1 MITQS
6 IYLLATGPLSAGMI
20 EQAAASDI
28 IVDVLSFIVTERVV
42 VGGLRVLAVQPLA
55 VVFTSVN
62 AVESVKEGLHGRVPG
77 WKVYCISGA
86 TRQAVT
92 DYFGAAAVEG
102 TAESAGLLVELI
114 CRGEEAREISFF
126 CGDHRREELPSVLRQ
141 AGFVVN
147 ERVVYRTLL
156 TPHKTDRVYNGIA
169 FFSPS
174 AVESYFSVNT
184 VAESTA
190 LFAIGR
196 STAATI
202 KTWCSNPVVIGD
214 QPEKDALIRKM
225 IGYFSNKRRSQ

>member
-42 VGGLRVLAVQPLA
+42 VGGLRELAVQPLA

-126 CGDHRREELPSVLRQ
+126 CGDHRREELPYHNSENENLNEWNKVDGSRSSRVKFTKPVCDKIRSSVNKSFPMSRVCDPDLLSSI
-141 AGFVVN
+141 VN
-147 ERVVYRTLL
+147 EFRMPY
-156 TPHKTDRVYNGIA
+156 GIR
-169 FFSPS
+169 SR
-174 AVESYFSVNT
+174 ESIVDTEGSDKPL
-184 VAESTA
+184 AWECP
-190 LFAIGR
+190 LG
-196 STAATI
+196 
-202 KTWCSNPVVIGD
+202 
-214 QPEKDALIRKM
+214 
-225 IGYFSNKRRSQ
+225 